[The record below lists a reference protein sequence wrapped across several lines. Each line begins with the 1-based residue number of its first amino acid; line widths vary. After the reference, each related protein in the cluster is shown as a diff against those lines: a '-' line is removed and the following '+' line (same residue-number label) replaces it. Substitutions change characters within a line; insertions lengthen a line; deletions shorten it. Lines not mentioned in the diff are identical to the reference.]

1 MKINRI
7 DRSTAYSLLSPEAK
21 AKHGECQAIIDICI
35 DGFIEGY
42 EKGYEE
48 GYKKGL
54 EIGRIEAIYNLV
66 SDGTISLEKGLDF
79 LKMSADEYYRKIEEY
94 SDYIGDAALIC

>member
-1 MKINRI
+1 MKTKRI
-7 DRSTAYSLLSPEAK
+7 DRETAYSLLSPKAK
-21 AKHGECQAIIDICI
+21 ATCGKCQALIDIFI

-42 EKGYEE
+42 EE
-48 GYKKGL
+48 GYKEGL

-79 LKMSADEYYRKIEEY
+79 LEMSADEYFRKIEEY
-94 SDYIGDAALIC
+94 SDYIGYAVLVC